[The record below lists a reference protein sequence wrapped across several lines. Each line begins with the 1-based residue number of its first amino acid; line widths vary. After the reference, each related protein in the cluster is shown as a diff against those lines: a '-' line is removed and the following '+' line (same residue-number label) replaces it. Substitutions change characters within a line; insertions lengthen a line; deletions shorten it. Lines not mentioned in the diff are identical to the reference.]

1 MILLLSK
8 NKHEKEIKLFMK
20 IIIFHKIRTISSYFY
35 HQNNFE
41 STFNLFY
48 NTVKN
53 EKFESNV
60 IQFS

>member
-20 IIIFHKIRTISSYFY
+20 IIIFHEIRTISSYFY
-35 HQNNFE
+35 HQNI